1 MQVREVMTPAVTT
14 VPPSAS
20 IADIARIMRDEDIGS
35 VPVAEN
41 ERLLGMVTDR
51 DLVVRGVSKGAD
63 GIACTASDVMTPD
76 VRCCMADDNV
86 DDVLRDMG
94 DQQIR
99 RLPVVDSQ
107 QRLVGIV
114 SLGDLSREAKPKDAG
129 KSLKEISKPDGTH

>member
-1 MQVREVMTPAVTT
+1 MQVREVMTPSVTT

-41 ERLLGMVTDR
+41 ERLVGMVTDR
-51 DLVVRGVSKGAD
+51 DLVVRGISKGNDA
-63 GIACTASDVMTPD
+63 IRCTANDVMTPD

-94 DQQIR
+94 DKQVR

-129 KSLKEISKPDGTH
+129 KSLKDISQPNHH